1 MAMVMPLLKK
11 SGDESGRKVTMGSGN
26 SGELFEKEVV
36 LDDGND
42 ATASASW
49 IYKCLS
55 HSNSVMFGFY
65 LLLRPRSRIVNLPP
79 TVGSENFHI

>member
-55 HSNSVMFGFY
+55 HSNSVMFGF
-65 LLLRPRSRIVNLPP
+65 LLIVAARSKIVNLPP

>member
-36 LDDGND
+36 PDDGND

-49 IYKCLS
+49 I
-55 HSNSVMFGFY
+55 
-65 LLLRPRSRIVNLPP
+65 RIVF
-79 TVGSENFHI
+79 GSLLNHAVSHFFS

>member
-26 SGELFEKEVV
+26 SGELFEKQVV
-36 LDDGND
+36 PDDGND

-49 IYKCLS
+49 IRL
-55 HSNSVMFGFY
+55 Y
-65 LLLRPRSRIVNLPP
+65 LIMLDVKFS
-79 TVGSENFHI
+79 

>member
-65 LLLRPRSRIVNLPP
+65 LYCCGPEQNSQSAPYR
-79 TVGSENFHI
+79 GF

>member
-1 MAMVMPLLKK
+1 VAMAMVMLLLKK
-11 SGDESGRKVTMGSGN
+11 SGDASGRKVTMGSGN

-36 LDDGND
+36 PDDGND

-55 HSNSVMFGFY
+55 HSNSVMFGLY
-65 LLLRPRSRIVNLPP
+65 LLLRPAAEYSQSAPYR
-79 TVGSENFHI
+79 GF